1 MIFATLTWPLFDE
14 PAPVSMKPPRNPK
27 VVAFA
32 EAIYGFDGF
41 IFVTRGFNRSITA
54 SLKNAID
61 PIYPPWMRK
70 PSGVFG
76 YGSMGGAF
84 AIRHPRNV
92 GAAVEMAPVS
102 SMVMLGG
109 ADFFRVGPWRNK
121 PLESAEPA
129 LLPATATMLD
139 HLLR

>member
-1 MIFATLTWPLFDE
+1 
-14 PAPVSMKPPRNPK
+14 MKPSKNPK

-41 IFVTRGFNRSITA
+41 IFVTRGLNRSITA

-61 PIYPPWMRK
+61 PLYPHWVHK
-70 PSGVFG
+70 PSRVFG

-84 AIRHPRNV
+84 AIWHPRNL
-92 GAAVEMAPVS
+92 GAAAEMVPVS
-102 SMVMLGG
+102 SMVMLGKP
-109 ADFFRVGPWRNK
+109 DFFRVGPWGSK

-139 HLLR
+139 HLLRWTKATMAAKAG